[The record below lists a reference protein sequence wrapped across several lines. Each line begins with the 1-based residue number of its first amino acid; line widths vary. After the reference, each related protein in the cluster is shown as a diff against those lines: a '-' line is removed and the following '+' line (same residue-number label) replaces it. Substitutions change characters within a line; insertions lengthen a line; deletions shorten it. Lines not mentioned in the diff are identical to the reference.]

1 MEFFKIFKAIWF
13 LRSEFLV
20 CLMIYLQTELRYF
33 SFTASILF
41 RYYSFCQPER
51 AKTLCTTS
59 KAKYF
64 LLTVSLFSLIYTI
77 PIGLSHEWKW
87 NPETNMTDTVK
98 TDMGNKKT
106 EIGKM
111 YYKIYKTWMNF
122 IIRFVIPS
130 ICLVTFNVLLLR
142 EVLNFISPKTMT
154 LLRKEIV
161 SLLVSYTWYR
171 NLRNDGKFP
180 LERRYVLVT

>member
-1 MEFFKIFKAIWF
+1 MKTFKTIWF
-13 LRSEFLV
+13 LQSEFLV
-20 CLMIYLQTELRYF
+20 CLMIYLQTEIRYF
-33 SFTASILF
+33 SFTTSILF

-59 KAKYF
+59 KAKCF
-64 LLTVSLFSLIYTI
+64 LFIISFFSLIYTI

-87 NPETNMTDTVK
+87 NPETNMTDVVK
-98 TDMGNKKT
+98 TDMGDKKT
-106 EIGKM
+106 EIGNM

-142 EVLNFISPKTMT
+142 EVST
-154 LLRKEIV
+154 
-161 SLLVSYTWYR
+161 
-171 NLRNDGKFP
+171 
-180 LERRYVLVT
+180 